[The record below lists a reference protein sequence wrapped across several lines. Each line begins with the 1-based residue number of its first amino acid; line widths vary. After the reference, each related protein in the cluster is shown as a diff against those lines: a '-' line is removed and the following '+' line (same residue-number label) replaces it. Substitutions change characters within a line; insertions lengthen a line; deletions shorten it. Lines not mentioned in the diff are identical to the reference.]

1 MTTINDPST
10 TAVLIGHTNDP
21 DPVPV
26 YWDPSRDGH
35 ISVEGELAA
44 GRSTTATKIAAAFL
58 SGQPN
63 PRVIV
68 FTQSRTPYVPFLV
81 HDPRVTLATTRR
93 QTDDAIQAIQAELD
107 SRYEHIDRTLA
118 HPADRILVIVDGD
131 RAPNPSFFK
140 NILRIG
146 RSAGIHLL
154 RVHHHDPDFAY
165 GEARY
170 NFGTNVHLRDT
181 TETAKL
187 LYDEQLATAVAEL
200 PHGKAIVVPA
210 PGPEKPC
217 TIINPEE
224 I

>member
-1 MTTINDPST
+1 MTTINDQST

-21 DPVPV
+21 DPGPV
-26 YWDPSRDGH
+26 YWNPLRDGH
-35 ISVEGELAA
+35 ISVQGELAA

-63 PRVIV
+63 PRVIIL
-68 FTQSRTPYVPFLV
+68 TQSRTPYVLFLL
-81 HDPRVTLATTRR
+81 HDHRVTIATTRQQIDDTI
-93 QTDDAIQAIQAELD
+93 QTIQAELK
-107 SRYEHIDRTLA
+107 SRYEHIETTLA
-118 HPADRILVIVDGD
+118 PTADRLLVILDGNNT
-131 RAPNPSFFK
+131 PNRDFF
-140 NILRIG
+140 ITLLQIG
-146 RSAGIHLL
+146 RTAGIHLL

-170 NFGTNVHLRDT
+170 SVGTHVHLRDT

-200 PHGKAIVVPA
+200 PHDKAIVMPE

-217 TIINPEE
+217 TIITLEE